1 MDKRKVI
8 AAYQRGII
16 TIQECGQILGMEDSQ
31 LNVLLEHTPQKHNS
45 AGSFSSEDAKGYL
58 HKSL

>member
-1 MDKRKVI
+1 MMDKRKVI

-31 LNVLLEHTPQKHNS
+31 LNVLLDHSVQKQ
-45 AGSFSSEDAKGYL
+45 AGTDFSSEPVKGSLY
-58 HKSL
+58 KSL